1 MTHLEVSAKTVE
13 EAVQSALEEL
23 GASRDEVEITVLEE
37 GKSGVFSLGAEEA
50 RVRVS
55 LLRPA
60 EEADIAG
67 TAREILE
74 KLLELLG
81 LEASVTIREDSGE
94 ESSGVTVPVLIDIL
108 GDDLG
113 ILIGRGGQTLAA
125 LQYLLRTIVSHR
137 LELKVPLT
145 IDVEGYRE
153 RQIESLQNLAQ
164 RVADQVVSQ
173 KESCMMKPMTA
184 YERRIIH
191 LELAEDPD
199 VTTHSI
205 GVGDGR
211 RVVIETK
218 KS

>member
-1 MTHLEVSAKTVE
+1 ME

>member
-1 MTHLEVSAKTVE
+1 ME

-55 LLRPA
+55 LLKPA